1 MTSKSDPSVPQ
12 NANTAGQK
20 TKKSSSSESGN
31 AKNVANFERM
41 ISFVK
46 GYGPK
51 YNPSQEIIKI
61 PALEETHSAADKS
74 LDKVHDAKQTATVPI
89 NERDEAFRPLKT
101 LVTRIVNALDA
112 SGASDSIVKDAK
124 TLARKI
130 KGERAGEKEEQV
142 GDEKNISASQM
153 SYDNRLNNFKELV
166 TLLSKEPL
174 YKPNERELS
183 VTALKAYSSDLSKKN
198 TAVVNATT
206 PLSNARIARN
216 KILYADK
223 TGLVDIAG
231 EAKKYVKSVF
241 NANSPEYKQIS
252 GLEFKKIE

>member
-1 MTSKSDPSVPQ
+1 MASK
-12 NANTAGQK
+12 
-20 TKKSSSSESGN
+20 SESGY

-130 KGERAGEKEEQV
+130 KGERAGEKKEEEQV

-166 TLLSKEPL
+166 TLLSKELL

-183 VTALKAYSSDLSKKN
+183 VTALKAYRSDLSKKN
-198 TAVVNATT
+198 TTVVNATT

-223 TGLVDIAG
+223 TGLVDRAR
-231 EAKKYVKSVF
+231 EVKKYVKSVF

-252 GLEFKKIE
+252 GLEFKKVE